1 MPAVAVSYMV
11 DTASAEHREVLD
23 LWRSYLGS
31 HPEQFTPRSQ
41 WSDSEQQRWPIFDLA
56 GSFVYGSTADA
67 ATTRGTVFQ
76 IAPARAGDSTEYV
89 IRTVFERPDPDW
101 GQRIVI
107 MRVYAMRENGRWVLS
122 NALERETADWKKTTF
137 GSITYVHPADHKVD
151 TARARMTERYVDSLS
166 TVFDVARPK
175 AITYYLARSPEEVFR
190 INGIEFYLPG
200 SRAFTIVADHIVFSG
215 VPKYGEFFPHELTHM
230 MLEGLL
236 GEYRAPALLHEAM
249 ALWLGGGR
257 EMTWPEVKDELATEL
272 RRDPSWTLDRLLQER
287 PATQVYR
294 LSTAAALLDLA
305 QQRGGLPA
313 VKEVLRS
320 SRDGDDV
327 DVVRGVSIALNLR
340 PSEVAAAWRQW
351 VLDGK

>member
-1 MPAVAVSYMV
+1 MV
-11 DTASAEHREVLD
+11 DTASADHRDVLE

-31 HPEQFTPRSQ
+31 HPEQFTARPQ
-41 WSDSEQQRWPIFDLA
+41 WSEAEQKRWPIYDLA
-56 GSFVYGSTADA
+56 GSFVYCSSADA
-67 ATTRGTVFQ
+67 AKTHGTVFQ

-101 GQRIVI
+101 GQRIII

-122 NALERETADWKKTTF
+122 NALERETAGWKKTTF
-137 GSITYVHPADHKVD
+137 GSITYVHPADHDVD
-151 TARARMTERYVDSLS
+151 TARARMTERFVDSLA
-166 TVFDVARPK
+166 TVFDAARPK

-230 MLEGLL
+230 VLAGALTK
-236 GEYRAPALLHEAM
+236 YNTPAVLDEAT

-257 EMTWPEVKDELATEL
+257 EMTWPQVKEELAREL
-272 RRDPSWTLDRLLQER
+272 RRDSTWTLHRLLQER
-287 PATQVYR
+287 PATQIYR
-294 LSTAAALLDLA
+294 LSAAASLLDLA
-305 QQRGGLPA
+305 QQRGGLEA

-320 SRDGDDV
+320 SRDGDRV
-327 DVVRGVSIALNLR
+327 DVILGASVALNMR
-340 PSEVAAAWRQW
+340 PSEVEAAWRHSL
-351 VLDGK
+351 LDGR